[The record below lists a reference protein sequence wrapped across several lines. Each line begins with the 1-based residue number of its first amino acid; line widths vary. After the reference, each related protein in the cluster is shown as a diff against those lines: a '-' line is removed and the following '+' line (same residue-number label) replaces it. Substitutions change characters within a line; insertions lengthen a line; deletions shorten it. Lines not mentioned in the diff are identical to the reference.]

1 MIIAAAQ
8 TMPRDGDIAGNLGD
22 HDRLTEH
29 AADCGAQLI
38 VFPELSITG
47 YLIKGA
53 DKFSFAPNDTRLNR
67 LQVLANKRNI
77 TIVAGAP
84 VRLPIG
90 LCISSFI
97 IRPNNRI
104 SIYTKQF
111 LHTGEEEVY
120 MPGFDNNPQLEI
132 GGETVSFAICADIS
146 NPLHPDNASKRKTTL
161 YIASIFFR
169 PVSIGQAHGLLSS
182 YAKKYSMNVLMANYG
197 GPSSATDAGG
207 HSAFWTSTGECI
219 ATTDRAGEAV
229 LVVAKENGQ
238 WMNRSTIA

>member
-8 TMPRDGDIAGNLGD
+8 TVPRDGDIAGNLDD
-22 HDRLTEH
+22 HYRLTEH
-29 AADCGAQLI
+29 AADCGAQLV

-47 YLIKGA
+47 YLIRDA
-53 DKFSFAPNDTRLNR
+53 DKFSFAPDDTRLNR
-67 LQVLANKRNI
+67 LQALAAERNI

-84 VRLPIG
+84 ISLPTGLHIG
-90 LCISSFI
+90 SFI
-97 IRPNNRI
+97 IRPDNII

-111 LHTGEEEVY
+111 LHTGEEEAYV
-120 MPGFDNNPQLEI
+120 PGCDNDPQLEI

-169 PVSIGQAHGLLSS
+169 PVSMGRAHGLLSS
-182 YAKKYSMNVLMANYG
+182 YAEKYSMNVLMANYG

-207 HSAFWTSTGECI
+207 QSAFWSSTGECI
-219 ATTDRAGEAV
+219 ATTGGAGEAV

-238 WMNRSTIA
+238 WKGRTTRA